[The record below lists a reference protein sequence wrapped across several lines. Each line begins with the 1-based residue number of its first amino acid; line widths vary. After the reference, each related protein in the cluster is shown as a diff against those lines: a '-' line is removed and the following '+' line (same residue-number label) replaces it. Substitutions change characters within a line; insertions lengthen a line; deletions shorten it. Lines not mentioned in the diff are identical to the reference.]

1 MNYKDNVKET
11 TTVTSTASFTPGG
24 AAANYQAF
32 TSAYAD
38 GTARIPIKVGPDS
51 AGAWEVGY
59 YTLSGGVLTRNGL
72 ISSSNGG
79 SAVTFASGS
88 KDVTVVYPAAYA
100 VDTENTATLTN
111 KRVSPRILTL
121 GTFSATPTINTDS
134 YDEVILNPVSNNISS
149 MTTNLT
155 GTPNHGEQITF
166 HFKPT
171 ANATIGWGTKFE
183 DSSIAKPTN
192 LTSGVQMSVTFT
204 WNSLDSMWRC
214 VGYA

>member
-1 MNYKDNVKET
+1 MNYKDNVRES

-24 AAANYQAF
+24 AATNYQSF

-72 ISSSNGG
+72 ISSSNAGA
-79 SAVTFASGS
+79 AVTFASGG

-100 VDTENTATLTN
+100 VDAENAATMTN
-111 KRVSPRILTL
+111 KRNVPRVTTL
-121 GTFSATPTINTDS
+121 AFSATPTINTDN
-134 YDEVILNPVSNNISS
+134 YDEVILNPVSGNITS
-149 MTTNLT
+149 MSTNLT

-171 ANATIGWGTKFE
+171 ASVSLAWGAKFE
-183 DSSIAKPTN
+183 DSSITKPVS
-192 LTSGVQMSVTFT
+192 LTSGTQLSVSFT
-204 WNSLDSMWRC
+204 WNSLDSLWRC

>member
-1 MNYKDNVKET
+1 VNYKDNVKET
-11 TTVTSTASFTPGG
+11 TSVTSTASFTPGG
-24 AAANYQAF
+24 AVANYQAF

-38 GTARIPIKVGPDS
+38 GTTRIPIKVGPDS

-72 ISSSNGG
+72 ISSSNAG

-100 VDTENTATLTN
+100 VDSENTVTLTN
-111 KRVSPRILTL
+111 KRAVPRVTTL
-121 GTFSATPTINTDS
+121 AFSATPTINTDN
-134 YDEVILNPVSNNISS
+134 YDEVILNPVSGNITS

-171 ANATIGWGTKFE
+171 ANATIAWGAKFE
-183 DSSIAKPTN
+183 DSSITKPTS
-192 LTSGVQMSVTFT
+192 LTSGTQMSVSFT
-204 WNSLDSMWRC
+204 WNSLDSLWRC